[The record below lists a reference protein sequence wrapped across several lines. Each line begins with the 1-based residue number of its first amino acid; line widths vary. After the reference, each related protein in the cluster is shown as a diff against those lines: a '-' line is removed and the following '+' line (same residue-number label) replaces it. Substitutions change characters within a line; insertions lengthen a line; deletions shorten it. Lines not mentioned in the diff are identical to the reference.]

1 MANLPGVSSSKDVGQ
16 GVPLTKRTLY
26 STSLGRILAKI
37 DPANQAFWGF
47 FLYFEQ
53 IQYGPNQPI
62 LAHYPQKL
70 TQLSTVLLKATVSV
84 RTSDTG

>member
-1 MANLPGVSSSKDVGQ
+1 MAGAYDLILAKPKNGLENRPTNTTRMANLPGVSSSKDVGQ

-47 FLYFEQ
+47 FLYLEQ
-53 IQYGPNQPI
+53 IECGPSIEINQ
-62 LAHYPQKL
+62 
-70 TQLSTVLLKATVSV
+70 S
-84 RTSDTG
+84 